1 MLPYLGL
8 SFGVAVCA
16 IYLAGGPALG
26 VLSLLLAVGTL
37 KWLSPSMKPIAKG
50 KSSMTQATDKMAEAA
65 TAQAKPVLA
74 DTLQGV
80 NTPAGDNGLIDL
92 GQGEP
97 CIVENDY
104 CTTKTMYAFKTPEK
118 SGLFNEH
125 FAGKKRL
132 WEIRWQIRVKQT
144 PKNPLLFGIELAEYV
159 PVSPWSKRIQQMTV
173 ALCRKA
179 AGKDLY
185 HSAGE
190 DPRQVRGEA
199 ERPVF
204 VMPTWAFDQLII
216 SDVGEEPDI
225 RNLEG
230 HGQLRT
236 EGRADFIKSMHNL
249 HMTPDKVYT
258 FSFWCISRFVDVLD
272 WNLLGIVPGGIDF
285 NVFCGRPPVN
295 VVIYEL
301 EDAEDTRETRH
312 LQSRKKYYYNFALWS
327 TKAPP
332 SRPQIQAM
340 LQDGQVAESVVDD
353 TDGHQSWCCC
363 GR

>member
-16 IYLAGGPALG
+16 VYLAGGPVLG

-37 KWLSPSMKPIAKG
+37 KWLSPAMKPIAAP
-50 KSSMTQATDKMAEAA
+50 KSSKTQASARTPEA
-65 TAQAKPVLA
+65 TVAKPVLA

-80 NTPAGDNGLIDL
+80 YTPAGDHGIIDL
-92 GQGEP
+92 GLGEP
-97 CIVENDY
+97 TIVENEY
-104 CTTKTMYAFKTPEK
+104 CTTKTLFAIKTADK
-118 SGLFNEH
+118 SGPFNEH

-132 WEIRWQIRVKQT
+132 WEVRWQIRVKKT

-173 ALCRKA
+173 AMLRKA

-204 VMPTWAFDQLII
+204 VMPLWAFDQLIV
-216 SDVGEEPDI
+216 SEPGEEPDL

-230 HGQLRT
+230 HGMLRT
-236 EGRADFIKSMHNL
+236 EGRADFIRTMNGL
-249 HMTPDKVYT
+249 QMQPDKVYT

-295 VVIYEL
+295 LVMYEL
-301 EDAEDTRETRH
+301 EDSENGSETRH
-312 LQSRKKYYYNFALWS
+312 LQSRKKYYYNMALWS

-332 SRPQIQAM
+332 SRPQVQAM
-340 LQDGQVAESVVDD
+340 LQDGEVAESVEED
-353 TDGHQSWCCC
+353 TDVQSWCCW
-363 GR
+363 R

>member
-1 MLPYLGL
+1 MLPFYLGL
-8 SFGVAVCA
+8 SCGVAVCA
-16 IYLAGGPALG
+16 VYASGGAVPG
-26 VLSLLLAVGTL
+26 LLALILAAAALRWLAPEGTL
-37 KWLSPSMKPIAKG
+37 TRVKAAPAKTDAEG
-50 KSSMTQATDKMAEAA
+50 SSVAA
-65 TAQAKPVLA
+65 A
-74 DTLQGV
+74 DSTKRLTLHGAF
-80 NTPAGDNGLIDL
+80 NPPGEHGLVDM
-92 GQGEP
+92 GRGEP
-97 CIVENDY
+97 KTVENEN
-104 CTTKTMYAFKTPEK
+104 CVSKTVILFSTPDK
-118 SGLFNEH
+118 SGPFEAH

-132 WEIRWQIRVKQT
+132 WEIRWQIRVKRT
-144 PKNPLLFGIELAEYV
+144 PKRPLVFGVELAEYV
-159 PVSPWSKRIQQMTV
+159 PLSEWMRRIQQMTV
-173 ALCRKA
+173 KMLRRAV
-179 AGKDLY
+179 GSDLY

-190 DPRQVRGEA
+190 SPQKVRGEA

-204 VMPTWAFDQLII
+204 VMPLWAFDQLII
-216 SDVGEEPDI
+216 SEPGKEPDI
-225 RNLEG
+225 LNLAG
-230 HGQLRT
+230 LGKLRT
-236 EGRADFIKSMHNL
+236 DGRADFIKTMNSLQMQ
-249 HMTPDKVYT
+249 PDKVYT